1 MNRIGRKRPLTL
13 CQKATS
19 LADQQQLEYLNA
31 FQKPMIR
38 DSKSGN
44 ARTSGILL
52 WKKGIVHRHKQRSKK
67 LQTVTYQAAFMEAHV
82 AVPIQVAQKGNLG
95 VMQHLSLVIEHRVEG
110 VVVLFDLTC
119 CRELLHAAVVY
130 VRRYDVPVR

>member
-1 MNRIGRKRPLTL
+1 MPESNLACRSTAARVSECISEANDSRFKIWKCSDEWHIALEKRNCT
-13 CQKATS
+13 QAQ
-19 LADQQQLEYLNA
+19 A
-31 FQKPMIR
+31 
-38 DSKSGN
+38 
-44 ARTSGILL
+44 
-52 WKKGIVHRHKQRSKK
+52 KKQN

-119 CRELLHAAVVY
+119 CRELLHAAAVY